1 MGACQPLSSM
11 EVQVDVWALPPGRP
25 TSASS
30 KKQAW
35 LDTLI
40 PGTYL
45 PWNLMQAKPLSRWWT
60 VVAGAMGCAVGA
72 GIVILYTF
80 GIFAKSFTAEFA
92 WSRAVYSFCQT
103 SFLLAT
109 GFGTVTLGLLIHR
122 WGVRRPSMIFVAVF
136 AATIAVLPALPASP
150 SLFYSAFAL
159 LGMSGAAATA
169 MPYAISVSGWFDR
182 NRGLALGLINMGA
195 GLGSAIAP
203 QYANYLDQRYGWRI
217 GLLGVAG
224 AVAIVA
230 LSGLFFLVREPPR
243 ARNNGR
249 SDERN
254 SHDYLRTR
262 QFWLIA
268 LPVVGISIA
277 TFGVMGS
284 LVTMLG
290 DRHVDAA
297 SIATVLS
304 TAGLSSWCARV
315 LVGLAMDRIFA
326 PYIAAATFIFAFI
339 GLALVASASTQW
351 ELVSGAVL
359 IGFALGGEGDL
370 LTFLVSRYFDS
381 DIYSRVLGAMW
392 VVWAWGGG
400 LGTWLMGITYQA
412 TQSYAIAL
420 SGFGLILLIAAI
432 LICRLGPYTQ
442 APKSRATGSA
452 YERRSA

>member
-1 MGACQPLSSM
+1 MQPKS
-11 EVQVDVWALPPGRP
+11 
-25 TSASS
+25 
-30 KKQAW
+30 
-35 LDTLI
+35 
-40 PGTYL
+40 
-45 PWNLMQAKPLSRWWT
+45 LSRWWT
-60 VVAGAMGCAVGA
+60 VVAGAMGSAVGA

-80 GIFAKSFTAEFA
+80 GIFAKSFAAEFG
-92 WSRAVYSFCQT
+92 WGRAVYSFCQT
-103 SFLLAT
+103 SFLVTT

-136 AATIAVLPALPASP
+136 AATIALLPVLPGTPG
-150 SLFYSAFAL
+150 LFYAAFAL

-195 GLGSAIAP
+195 GLGSAMAP

-217 GLLGVAG
+217 GLLGIAG
-224 AVAIVA
+224 PVAIVA
-230 LSGLFFLVREPPR
+230 LSGLFFFVREPPFAQNIR
-243 ARNNGR
+243 GA
-249 SDERN
+249 DECH
-254 SHDYLRTR
+254 SHDYLWTR

-268 LPVVGISIA
+268 LAVVGISIA

-284 LVTMLG
+284 LVTLLG
-290 DRHVDAA
+290 DRHVDTA
-297 SIATVLS
+297 SIAKVLS

-315 LVGLAMDRIFA
+315 LVGFAMDRIFA
-326 PYIAAATFIFAFI
+326 PYIAAATFILAFV
-339 GLALVASASTQW
+339 GLVLTGSASARW
-351 ELVSGAVL
+351 GLLCAAAL

-381 DIYSRVLGAMW
+381 GNYSRVLGAMW

-420 SGFGLILLIAAI
+420 SCFGLILLVAAV
-432 LICRLGPYTQ
+432 LVCCLGPYTHGQ
-442 APKSRATGSA
+442 KSRAMGSA
-452 YERRSA
+452 YERQSA